1 MKTRQIS
8 KQFETDTDLG
18 YKNLVVSGCS
28 FTYNTSETVAVT
40 WPYYL
45 RDLAG
50 IDQVY
55 DCSLPGAGNHHIC
68 HSTIWTLENKSFDPL
83 DTLVIVMWSGHNRD
97 DAIISANFLNAYLM
111 TFSYNNSV
119 TAGISGGNHPGGRG
133 NTQNQSLKNINQ
145 IKSTE
150 SRTVENYLYV
160 SILYH
165 YLRQKQ
171 YKFLFLDYLDR
182 SISNRGYDFKICDY
196 LNDNLKS
203 KYYDMVEYNVENLYC
218 FAIKNDLLSTDDFH
232 PSPDGHL
239 LWTKQHLF
247 PFLKSNYRP

>member
-1 MKTRQIS
+1 MKTRSIS
-8 KQFETDTDLG
+8 KQFATETDLA

-28 FTYNTSETVAVT
+28 FTYNNSETSAVT

-55 DCSLPGAGNHHIC
+55 DCSLPGAGNYHIC
-68 HSTIWTLENKSFDPL
+68 YSTIWSLETTNFNPT

-97 DAIISANFLNAYLM
+97 DAIISADSLNKLPMSFNY
-111 TFSYNNSV
+111 TNSV
-119 TAGISGGNHPGGRG
+119 VTGISGGNHPE
-133 NTQNQSLKNINQ
+133 SKNNAENRPIKDLDQ
-145 IKSTE
+145 IKSIK
-150 SRTVENYLYV
+150 SRTIENYLYV
-160 SILYH
+160 ATLYH
-165 YLRQKQ
+165 YLLQKQ

-182 SISNRGYDFKICDY
+182 SILNRGYDFEIRDY

-203 KYYDMVEYNVENLYC
+203 KYNVMIEYGIENLYR
-218 FAIKNDLLSTDDFH
+218 FAIKNDLLHTDDFH

-239 LWTKQHLF
+239 KWTREHLL
-247 PFLKSNYRP
+247 PFLKSNYKL